1 MVRNGIDR
9 IKEFDKVLAG
19 KRLGLITSVSGVDC
33 SLRSTI
39 DILAQEYQLAVLFS
53 PEHGVRG
60 NVDAGGE
67 VETYTDS
74 YTGIPVYSLYRKES
88 KRLTREMLK
97 EIDAVVYDIQDL
109 GVRYYTFIS
118 TMYYAMQ
125 ACEHYEKEFI
135 VFDRLNP
142 LGDKVEGI
150 CLPHV
155 L

>member
-109 GVRYYTFIS
+109 GVRYYTFVLGTLIS
-118 TMYYAMQ
+118 
-125 ACEHYEKEFI
+125 
-135 VFDRLNP
+135 VFLLLYFVFPARTDAQLCTHHTN
-142 LGDKVEGI
+142 
-150 CLPHV
+150 CS
-155 L
+155 